1 MDRDLEEMGE
11 LGSDDVMLVDRSKL
25 SHIIGMEIPAIGLE
39 SKASF
44 ERLMRALDKRRGR
57 QRRWRLLIAC
67 SLGAA
72 TVIIGLIMMIRF
84 LSSPPSIA
92 GRRSPSRDGLF
103 ATANRR

>member
-1 MDRDLEEMGE
+1 MDPDSEENRDLGLEDMV
-11 LGSDDVMLVDRSKL
+11 LSDRGKL
-25 SHIIGMEIPAIGLE
+25 TRILGMEIPAIGLE

-44 ERLMRALDKRRGR
+44 KRLMRALDKRRGR

-84 LSSPPSIA
+84 LS
-92 GRRSPSRDGLF
+92 R
-103 ATANRR
+103 